1 MYRLKPLNSRLSR
14 QFFLLLL
21 SILLATFVF
30 IYLYS
35 VPLIKQT
42 VFEIERNASRTALNN
57 VFELATRMY
66 ANVEDYRTQTLKS
79 QQQQLKV
86 AVSITESYLNAVLQ
100 EAQQHAKPRELALAE
115 AYEMIR
121 HFHYRNQDYIWI
133 TDHQGKMLSHPDPRF
148 HGRNMQDQDMM
159 DEAGQ
164 SIVTNLVKSAI
175 RDGEG
180 FYEYQWQRPAK
191 AEALDK
197 YSYVKNYPEWGL
209 VIGAGVFLDDLEKE
223 IQQRKDRAITELRKA
238 LQEIKVAKTGYL
250 FIFDAHN
257 QMLIHPNANID
268 QTDIA
273 ELINP
278 LSQNKIATDL
288 KRVADTGSELHY
300 LWDKPNDPGN
310 YVYEKLSLVRH
321 LQGFDW
327 YICSSVY
334 LDELSSSS
342 EKLSSRILSLAIIT
356 LLAALGL
363 AYFFVNRITRPL
375 EQLAETARR
384 VSSGDLSAKSGI
396 QTADEVGILAESF
409 DGMVERL
416 KENIDTLDT
425 QVKQRTEELLE
436 TNARAQR
443 MSAVGQLAG
452 GLAHDFNNLLSIILG
467 NLLLA
472 RDRFLGSEALE
483 ELLNPAI
490 RASRRGADITHRLL
504 SFARRQSLQ
513 TETIAIE
520 QRIRE
525 TVELLRGSLPES
537 IRLAY
542 QAHSPNT
549 YIRVDVSL
557 LENAL
562 VNLALNARDAMP
574 QGGHLHFKTEIRSV
588 TESTESLL
596 SFDEP
601 VKAGDYVAITISDT
615 GTGFSEAAYQRA
627 YEPFYTTKH
636 GPTNSGLGLSM
647 VYGFVKQSQGYIHI
661 QSSTAGSQITLLL
674 PTITSE
680 VPTASHLQVPINSAE
695 ILKQLAGKLL
705 LVVDDNADV
714 RAVIRSQLLGL
725 GIHVLEAADAEEALQ
740 LIQNLPS
747 LDGLISDLMLP
758 GSLDGK
764 YIAAQLHQRQPKSLI
779 LLISGYSPEIDPE
792 ATQSL
797 DFPLLRKPFDQET
810 LALALWRAAKG
821 GSTHESRKTGI
832 CD

>member
-66 ANVEDYRTQTLKS
+66 ANVEDYRNQTMKS
-79 QQQQLKV
+79 HQQQLKV
-86 AVSITESYLNAVLQ
+86 AVSLTESYLSNVWQTAEQ
-100 EAQQHAKPRELALAE
+100 SPTTREQALAQ

-121 HFHYRNQDYIWI
+121 HFSYGNKDYIWI
-133 TDHQGKMLSHPDPRF
+133 ADYQGKMLSHPDPRF
-148 HGRNMQDQDMM
+148 HGKNMQDTV
-159 DEAGQ
+159 DEAGNP
-164 SIVTNLVKSAI
+164 IVPNLVKFAI

-180 FYEYQWQRPAK
+180 FYEYQWQRPAR
-191 AEALDK
+191 AQSLDK
-197 YSYVKNYPEWGL
+197 YSYVKNYPQWGL

-223 IQQRKDRAITELRKA
+223 IQQRKDRAINELRKA

-257 QMLIHPNANID
+257 QMLIHPNSNID

-278 LSQNKIATDL
+278 LSHNKIADDL

-342 EKLSSRILSLAIIT
+342 EKLSSRILTLAIIT
-356 LLAALGL
+356 LIAALGL

-396 QTADEVGILAESF
+396 QSADEVGVLAESF

-416 KENIDTLDT
+416 KDNINTLDT
-425 QVKQRTEELLE
+425 QVKQRTEELLA

-472 RDRFLGSEALE
+472 RDRYLGADGLE
-483 ELLNPAI
+483 ELLSPAI

-513 TETIAIE
+513 TETIAVE

-537 IRLAY
+537 LSLAY
-542 QAHSPNT
+542 QALSPNT
-549 YIRVDVSL
+549 YIRVDASL

-562 VNLALNARDAMP
+562 INLALNARDAMP
-574 QGGHLHFKTEIRSV
+574 QGGNLHFKTENVDV
-588 TESTESLL
+588 TEPLTA
-596 SFDEP
+596 FDEP
-601 VKAGDYVAITISDT
+601 IKVGHYVAITISDT
-615 GTGFSEAAYQRA
+615 GAGFSEDACQRA
-627 YEPFYTTKH
+627 YEPFYTTKTSH
-636 GPTNSGLGLSM
+636 TNSGLGLSM
-647 VYGFVKQSQGYIHI
+647 VYGFVKQSQGYIRI
-661 QSSTAGSQITLLL
+661 QTSTQGSEITLLL
-674 PTITSE
+674 PTIESE
-680 VPTASHLQVPINSAE
+680 ASTLSPSQSPIDSAE
-695 ILKQLAGKLL
+695 IVKRLANKLL

-714 RAVIRSQLLGL
+714 RAVIRSQLLSL
-725 GIHVLEAADAEEALQ
+725 GIHVLEAADAEEAVQ
-740 LIQNLPS
+740 LIQNIPN

-758 GSLDGK
+758 GTLDGK
-764 YIAAQLHQRQPKSLI
+764 YIATQLHQLKPNSLI
-779 LLISGYSPEIDPE
+779 LLISGYSPEIDPDD
-792 ATQSL
+792 THSL

-810 LALALWRAAKG
+810 LALALWRAAQG
-821 GSTHESRKTGI
+821 GAAYESRKTGL

>member
-57 VFELATRMY
+57 VFELASRMY
-66 ANVEDYRTQTLKS
+66 ANVEDYRNQTLKS
-79 QQQQLKV
+79 HQQQLKV
-86 AVSITESYLNAVLQ
+86 AVSITESYIKGVLHT
-100 EAQQHAKPRELALAE
+100 AQQKNQDRELALTQ
-115 AYEMIR
+115 AYGMIR
-121 HFHYRNQDYIWI
+121 RFNYGNQDYIWI
-133 TDHQGKMLSHPDPRF
+133 ADYQGKMLSHPDPRF
-148 HGRNMQDQDMM
+148 HNQNMQDTV
-159 DEAGQ
+159 DEAGNP
-164 SIVTNLVKSAI
+164 IVPNLVKNAI

-180 FYEYQWQRPAK
+180 FYEYQWQRPAG
-191 AEALDK
+191 AQPLDK

-223 IQQRKDRAITELRKA
+223 IQQRKDRSINELRKA
-238 LQEIKVAKTGYL
+238 LTEIKVAKTGYL
-250 FIFDAHN
+250 FIFDAHD

-268 QTDIA
+268 QTHIA
-273 ELINP
+273 DLINP
-278 LSQNKIATDL
+278 LSQTKIADDL

-300 LWDKPNDPGN
+300 LWDKPDDPGN

-327 YICSSVY
+327 YICSTVY

-342 EKLSSRILSLAIIT
+342 EKLSSRILTLAIIT

-375 EQLAETARR
+375 EQLADTARR

-396 QTADEVGILAESF
+396 QSADEVGVLAESF

-416 KENIDTLDT
+416 KGNIDTLDT
-425 QVKQRTEELLE
+425 QIKQRTEELLE

-472 RDRFLGSEALE
+472 RDRYLKVEGLD
-483 ELLNPAI
+483 ELLSPAI

-520 QRIRE
+520 QRISE
-525 TVELLRGSLPES
+525 TVELLHGSLPES

-542 QAHSPNT
+542 QAYSPNT
-549 YIRVDVSL
+549 YLRVDVSL

-574 QGGHLHFKTEIRSV
+574 QGGQLNFKTETLVV
-588 TESTESLL
+588 TETLD

-601 VKAGDYVAITISDT
+601 VKASTYVAITISDT
-615 GTGFSEAAYQRA
+615 GTGFSEDAYQRA
-627 YEPFYTTKH
+627 YEPFYTTKS
-636 GPTNSGLGLSM
+636 GNTNSGLGLSM
-647 VYGFVKQSQGYIHI
+647 VYGFVKQSRGYIRI
-661 QSSTAGSQITLLL
+661 QTSSRGSEITLLL
-674 PTITSE
+674 PTIHSE
-680 VPTASHLQVPINSAE
+680 SSATSHLADPIDIAE
-695 ILKQLAGKLL
+695 IKALLAGKLL

-714 RAVIRSQLLGL
+714 RAVVRSQVLDLGVN
-725 GIHVLEAADAEEALQ
+725 VLEAADTDEALQ
-740 LIQNLPS
+740 LMTTVPS

-758 GSLDGK
+758 GRLDGK
-764 YIAAQLHQRQPKSLI
+764 YLATHLHQLKPQSLI
-779 LLISGYSPEIDPE
+779 LLISGYSPAIDPE
-792 ATQSL
+792 DSASL
-797 DFPLLRKPFDQET
+797 DFPLLRKPFDQAS

-821 GSTHESRKTGI
+821 GETYESRKTGL

>member
-57 VFELATRMY
+57 VFELANRMY
-66 ANVEDYRTQTLKS
+66 ANVEDYRSQTLKS
-79 QQQQLKV
+79 QQQQLKI
-86 AVSITESYLNAVLQ
+86 AVSITESYLSAVLQ
-100 EAQQHAKPRELALAE
+100 TADQQAQARELALAS
-115 AYEMIR
+115 AYELIR
-121 HFHYRNQDYIWI
+121 HFNYRNQDYIWI
-133 TDHQGKMLSHPDPRF
+133 ADHQGNMLSHPDPRF
-148 HGRNMQDQDMM
+148 HGKNRHELVNEM
-159 DEAGQ
+159 GH

-180 FYEYQWQRPAK
+180 FYEYQWQRPTEAQ
-191 AEALDK
+191 ALDK
-197 YSYVKNYPEWGL
+197 YSYVKDYPEWGL

-223 IQQRKDRAITELRKA
+223 IQQRRERAISELRKA

-273 ELINP
+273 DLINP
-278 LSQNKIATDL
+278 LSQNKIAADL

-342 EKLSSRILSLAIIT
+342 EKLSSRILSLAIVT

-363 AYFFVNRITRPL
+363 AYFFVNRITQPL
-375 EQLAETARR
+375 AQLAQTARR

-396 QTADEVGILAESF
+396 QSADEVGVLAESF

-416 KENIDTLDT
+416 KDNINTLDT
-425 QVKQRTEELLE
+425 QVKQRTEELLA
-436 TNARAQR
+436 TNARAQH

-472 RDRFLGSEALE
+472 RDRYLGAEDLE

-490 RASRRGADITHRLL
+490 RASRRGAEITHRLL

-513 TETIAIE
+513 TETTAIE
-520 QRIRE
+520 QRIHE
-525 TVELLRGSLPES
+525 TVALLRGSLPES
-537 IRLAY
+537 IRLTY
-542 QAHSPNT
+542 QANSPQT
-549 YIRVDVSL
+549 YIRVDLSL

-574 QGGHLHFKTEIRSV
+574 QGGSLHFSTTLLQV
-588 TESTESLL
+588 TQPLL

-601 VKAGDYVAITISDT
+601 VKPGDYVVITISDT
-615 GTGFSEAAYQRA
+615 GSGFSEDAYQRA
-627 YEPFYTTKH
+627 YEPFYTTKQS
-636 GPTNSGLGLSM
+636 PTNSGLGLSM

-661 QSSTAGSQITLLL
+661 QSSTQGSEIRLLL
-674 PTITSE
+674 PT
-680 VPTASHLQVPINSAE
+680 ASPERSTPSSPQVPINSAE
-695 ILKQLAGKLL
+695 IRQQLAGQLL
-705 LVVDDNADV
+705 LVVDDNTDV

-725 GIHVLEAADAEEALQ
+725 GVHVLEAADAEEALQ
-740 LIQNLPS
+740 LIQTLPT

-764 YIAAQLHQRQPKSLI
+764 YIAAQLYQRQPQSLI

-821 GSTHESRKTGI
+821 GVAHESRKTGV

>member
-30 IYLYS
+30 IYMYS

-57 VFELATRMY
+57 VFELASRMY
-66 ANVEDYRTQTLKS
+66 ANVEDYRAQTLKS
-79 QQQQLKV
+79 HQQQLKV
-86 AVSITESYLNAVLQ
+86 AVSITESYLKEVLKTAP
-100 EAQQHAKPRELALAE
+100 AQGQNRQQVLAQ
-115 AYEMIR
+115 AYETIR
-121 HFHYRNQDYIWI
+121 HFHYGNQDYIWI
-133 TDHQGKMLSHPDPRF
+133 ADYQGKMLSHPDPRF
-148 HGRNMQDQDMM
+148 HQKDMQETL
-159 DEAGQ
+159 DESGNP
-164 SIVTNLVKSAI
+164 IVPNLIKYAI
-175 RDGEG
+175 RDGAG
-180 FYEYQWQRPAK
+180 FYEYQWLRPDGAQP
-191 AEALDK
+191 LDK
-197 YSYVKNYPEWGL
+197 YSYVKNDPEWGL

-223 IQQRKDRAITELRKA
+223 IQQRKDRAINELRKA
-238 LQEIKVAKTGYL
+238 LTEIKVAKTGYL

-268 QTDIA
+268 QKDIA

-278 LSQNKIATDL
+278 LSQNKIAADL

-300 LWDKPNDPGN
+300 LWDKPDDPGN

-342 EKLSSRILSLAIIT
+342 DKLSSRILTLAIIT

-363 AYFFVNRITRPL
+363 AYFFVNRITQPL
-375 EQLAETARR
+375 EQLAATARR

-396 QTADEVGILAESF
+396 KTADEVGILASSF

-416 KENIDTLDT
+416 KDNIDTLDT

-472 RDRFLGSEALE
+472 RDRYLKVEGLD
-483 ELLNPAI
+483 ELLSPAI

-513 TETIAIE
+513 TETVAIE
-520 QRIRE
+520 QRISE
-525 TVELLRGSLPES
+525 TVELLHGSLPES

-542 QAHSPNT
+542 QAYSPNT
-549 YIRVDVSL
+549 YLRVDVSL

-574 QGGHLHFKTEIRSV
+574 QGGELNFKTETLIVS
-588 TESTESLL
+588 ESLDL
-596 SFDEP
+596 FDEP
-601 VKAGDYVAITISDT
+601 VKTGTYVEITISDT
-615 GTGFSEAAYQRA
+615 GVGFSEDAYQRA
-627 YEPFYTTKH
+627 YEPFYTTKN
-636 GPTNSGLGLSM
+636 GNTNSGLGLSM
-647 VYGFVKQSQGYIHI
+647 VYGFVKQSQGYIRI
-661 QSSTAGSQITLLL
+661 QTNPQGSEITLLL
-674 PTITSE
+674 PTIPSE
-680 VPTASHLQVPINSAE
+680 TLAASQLADPIDTAE
-695 ILKQLAGKLL
+695 IKALLAGKLL
-705 LVVDDNADV
+705 LVVDDNVDV
-714 RAVIRSQLLGL
+714 RAVVRSQLLDL
-725 GIHVLEAADAEEALQ
+725 GVNVLEAADADEALQ
-740 LIQNLPS
+740 LIQTIPS

-758 GSLDGK
+758 GRWDGK
-764 YIAAQLHQRQPKSLI
+764 SIATQLHQLKPQSLI
-779 LLISGYSPEIDPE
+779 LLISGYSPAIDPE
-792 ATQSL
+792 DSPSL
-797 DFPLLRKPFDQET
+797 DFPLLRKPFDQAS

-821 GSTHESRKTGI
+821 GEAHEGQKTGL

>member
-21 SILLATFVF
+21 SILVATFVF

-42 VFEIERNASRTALNN
+42 VFEIERHASRTALNN
-57 VFELATRMY
+57 VFELANRMY
-66 ANVEDYRTQTLKS
+66 ANVEDYRAQTLKS
-79 QQQQLKV
+79 HQQQLKV
-86 AVSITESYLNAVLQ
+86 AVSITESYLTGVLQ
-100 EAQQHAKPRELALAE
+100 TATQQPASREQ

-121 HFHYRNQDYIWI
+121 HFNYGNQDYIWI
-133 TDHQGKMLSHPDPRF
+133 ADYHGKMLSHPDPRF
-148 HGRNMQDQDMM
+148 HGKNMQDTV
-159 DEAGQ
+159 DEAGNP
-164 SIVTNLVKSAI
+164 IVPNLVKYAI

-180 FYEYQWQRPAK
+180 FYEYQWQRPTGAQS
-191 AEALDK
+191 LDK
-197 YSYVKNYPEWGL
+197 YSYVKNYPEWGF

-223 IQQRKDRAITELRKA
+223 IQQRKDRAISELRKA

-250 FIFDAHN
+250 FIFDAQN
-257 QMLIHPNANID
+257 QMLIHPNPNID

-278 LSQNKIATDL
+278 LNQTKIADDL

-300 LWDKPNDPGN
+300 LWDKPDEPGN

-342 EKLSSRILSLAIIT
+342 EKLSSRILTLAIVT

-363 AYFFVNRITRPL
+363 AYFFVNRITHPL
-375 EQLAETARR
+375 EQLADTARR

-396 QTADEVGILAESF
+396 QSEDEVGVLAESF

-416 KENIDTLDT
+416 KDNIDTLDT

-472 RDRFLGSEALE
+472 RDRYAGTNDLE

-504 SFARRQSLQ
+504 AFARRQSLQ
-513 TETIAIE
+513 TETVAIE

-525 TVELLRGSLPES
+525 TVELLSGSLPES
-537 IRLAY
+537 IHLAY
-542 QAHSPNT
+542 QANSPNT
-549 YIRVDVSL
+549 SIRVDASL

-574 QGGHLHFKTEIRSV
+574 QGGQLHFKTEILV
-588 TESTESLL
+588 VVEALVD
-596 SFDEP
+596 FDEP
-601 VKAGDYVAITISDT
+601 VKPSNYVAITISDT
-615 GTGFSEAAYQRA
+615 GTGFSEDAYQRA
-627 YEPFYTTKH
+627 YEPFYTTKS
-636 GPTNSGLGLSM
+636 GTTNSGLGLSM
-647 VYGFVKQSQGYIHI
+647 VYGFVKQSQGYIRL
-661 QSSTAGSQITLLL
+661 QTSQQGSEITLLL

-680 VPTASHLQVPINSAE
+680 IPHSSNLPTPIDSAE
-695 ILKQLAGKLL
+695 IIKLLTGKLL

-725 GIHVLEAADAEEALQ
+725 GINVLEAADAEEAIQ
-740 LIQNLPS
+740 LIHTVPS

-758 GSLDGK
+758 GTMNGK
-764 YIAAQLHQRQPKSLI
+764 SIATQLHQIKPDSLI
-779 LLISGYSPEIDPE
+779 LLISGYAPEIDPDD
-792 ATQSL
+792 TQSL

-810 LALALWRAAKG
+810 LAIALWRAALG
-821 GSTHESRKTGI
+821 GATHESRKIGL

>member
-30 IYLYS
+30 IYMYS

-57 VFELATRMY
+57 VFELASRMY
-66 ANVEDYRTQTLKS
+66 ANVEDYRAQTLKS
-79 QQQQLKV
+79 HQQQLKV
-86 AVSITESYLNAVLQ
+86 AVSITESYLKSALQ
-100 EAQQHAKPRELALAE
+100 TAQERGQNHELTLAQ
-115 AYEMIR
+115 AYETIR
-121 HFHYRNQDYIWI
+121 HFNYGNQDYIWI
-133 TDHQGKMLSHPDPRF
+133 ADYQGKMLSHPDPRF
-148 HGRNMQDQDMM
+148 HQQNMQDTVD
-159 DEAGQ
+159 ASGTP
-164 SIVTNLVKSAI
+164 IVPNLIKNAI
-175 RDGEG
+175 RDGAG
-180 FYEYQWQRPAK
+180 FYEYQWLRPTGAQ
-191 AEALDK
+191 ALDK
-197 YSYVKNYPEWGL
+197 YSYVKNYPEWGV

-223 IQQRKDRAITELRKA
+223 IQQRKDRAINELRTA
-238 LQEIKVAKTGYL
+238 LNEIKVAKSGYL

-268 QTDIA
+268 QKDIA

-278 LSQNKIATDL
+278 LSQNKIADDL

-300 LWDKPNDPGN
+300 LWDKPDDPGN

-327 YICSSVY
+327 YICSTVY
-334 LDELSSSS
+334 LAELSSSS
-342 EKLSSRILSLAIIT
+342 DKLSSRILTLAIIT

-363 AYFFVNRITRPL
+363 AYFFVNRITQPL
-375 EQLAETARR
+375 EQLAATAQR

-396 QTADEVGILAESF
+396 KTADEVGVLASSF

-416 KENIDTLDT
+416 KDNIDTLDT

-472 RDRFLGSEALE
+472 RDRYLKVEGLD
-483 ELLNPAI
+483 ELLSPAI

-513 TETIAIE
+513 TEMVAIE
-520 QRIRE
+520 QRISE
-525 TVELLRGSLPES
+525 TVELLHGSLPES
-537 IRLAY
+537 IHLAY

-549 YIRVDVSL
+549 YLRVDVSL

-562 VNLALNARDAMP
+562 INLALNARDAMP
-574 QGGHLHFKTEIRSV
+574 QGGQLKFKTETLLV
-588 TESTESLL
+588 CESLDA
-596 SFDEP
+596 FDEP
-601 VKAGDYVAITISDT
+601 VRAGTYVALTISDT
-615 GTGFSEAAYQRA
+615 GTGFSEDAYQRA
-627 YEPFYTTKH
+627 YEPFYTTKT
-636 GPTNSGLGLSM
+636 GNTNSGLGLSM
-647 VYGFVKQSQGYIHI
+647 VYGFVKQSQGYIRI
-661 QSSTAGSQITLLL
+661 QTSPQGSEITLLL
-674 PTITSE
+674 PKIHSETS
-680 VPTASHLQVPINSAE
+680 TASHLADPIDNSE
-695 ILKQLAGKLL
+695 IKTLLAGKLL
-705 LVVDDNADV
+705 LIVDDNADV
-714 RAVIRSQLLGL
+714 RAVVRSQLLDL
-725 GIHVLEAADAEEALQ
+725 GVNVLEAADADEAVQ
-740 LIQNLPS
+740 LIQTIPS

-758 GSLDGK
+758 GRLDGK
-764 YIAAQLHQRQPKSLI
+764 SIAAQFYQLKPQSLI
-779 LLISGYSPEIDPE
+779 LLISGYSPTIDPE
-792 ATQSL
+792 DSPSL
-797 DFPLLRKPFDQET
+797 DFPLLRKPFDQAS

-821 GSTHESRKTGI
+821 GEAHEGRKTGL

>member
-1 MYRLKPLNSRLSR
+1 MYRLTPLNSRLSR

-57 VFELATRMY
+57 VFELANRMY
-66 ANVEDYRTQTLKS
+66 ANVEDYRNQTLKS

-86 AVSITESYLNAVLQ
+86 AVSITESYLSAVLQ
-100 EAQQHAKPRELALAE
+100 AAEQQAQPRELALAS
-115 AYEMIR
+115 AYELIR
-121 HFHYRNQDYIWI
+121 HFNYRNQDYIWI
-133 TDHQGKMLSHPDPRF
+133 ADHQGKLLSHPDPRF
-148 HGRNMQDQDMM
+148 HGKNMHELV
-159 DEAGQ
+159 DETGH
-164 SIVTNLVKSAI
+164 SIVTHLVQSAI

-180 FYEYQWQRPAK
+180 FYEYQWQRPTEAQ
-191 AEALDK
+191 ALDK

-223 IQQRKDRAITELRKA
+223 IQQRKERAISELRKA

-278 LSQNKIATDL
+278 LSQNKIVADL

-300 LWDKPNDPGN
+300 LWDKPNEPGN

-363 AYFFVNRITRPL
+363 AYFFVNRITQPL
-375 EQLAETARR
+375 EQLAQTARR

-396 QTADEVGILAESF
+396 QSADEVGVLAESF

-416 KENIDTLDT
+416 KNNINTLDT
-425 QVKQRTEELLE
+425 QVKQRTEELLA

-472 RDRFLGSEALE
+472 RDRYLGAEDLE

-490 RASRRGADITHRLL
+490 RASKRGAEITHRLL

-537 IRLAY
+537 IRLTY
-542 QAHSPNT
+542 QANSPQT
-549 YIRVDVSL
+549 YIRVDLSL

-574 QGGHLHFKTEIRSV
+574 QGGNLHFSTAILRV
-588 TESTESLL
+588 TPATLL
-596 SFDEP
+596 ALDEP
-601 VKAGDYVAITISDT
+601 VKSGDYVVIAISDT
-615 GTGFSEAAYQRA
+615 GSGFSEDAYQRA
-627 YEPFYTTKH
+627 YEPFYTTKQN
-636 GPTNSGLGLSM
+636 PTNSGLGLSM

-661 QSSTAGSQITLLL
+661 QSSPQGSEIRLLL
-674 PTITSE
+674 PTASPETST
-680 VPTASHLQVPINSAE
+680 PSLPQVPINSAE
-695 ILKQLAGKLL
+695 IRQQLAGQLL

-725 GIHVLEAADAEEALQ
+725 GVHVLEAADAEEALQ
-740 LIQNLPS
+740 LIQTLPN

-758 GSLDGK
+758 GHRDGK
-764 YIAAQLHQRQPKSLI
+764 YIATQLYQRRPQSLI

-792 ATQSL
+792 DPQSL

-821 GSTHESRKTGI
+821 GEAHENRKTGV

>member
-30 IYLYS
+30 IYWFS

-57 VFELATRMY
+57 VFEIASRMY
-66 ANVEDYRTQTLKS
+66 ANVEDYRAQTLKS
-79 QQQQLKV
+79 QQEQLKV
-86 AVSITESYLNAVLQ
+86 AVSVTESYLAAVHQSADQQPKEQRTQTL
-100 EAQQHAKPRELALAE
+100 AQ
-115 AYEMIR
+115 AYETIR
-121 HFHYRNQDYIWI
+121 HFSYSNSDYIWI
-133 TDHQGKMLSHPDPRF
+133 ADYQGKMLSHPDPRF
-148 HGRNMQDQDMM
+148 YGQNMQDTV
-159 DEAGQ
+159 DEAGNP
-164 SIVTNLVKSAI
+164 IVPSLVKYAI

-180 FYEYQWQRPAK
+180 FYEYQWQRPAG
-191 AEALDK
+191 AQALDK

-223 IQQRKDRAITELRKA
+223 IQQRKDRAINELRKA
-238 LQEIKVAKTGYL
+238 LQEIKIAKTGYM

-273 ELINP
+273 ELVNP
-278 LSQNKIATDL
+278 LSQNKIADDL
-288 KRVADTGSELHY
+288 KRAADTGSELHY

-310 YVYEKLSLVRH
+310 YIYEKLSLVRH

-342 EKLSSRILSLAIIT
+342 EKLSSRILTLAIVT

-363 AYFFVNRITRPL
+363 AYFFVNRITQPL
-375 EQLAETARR
+375 EQLASTARR

-396 QTADEVGILAESF
+396 QSADEVGVLAASF

-416 KENIDTLDT
+416 KDNIDTLDT

-472 RDRFLGSEALE
+472 RDRYLSTEGLD
-483 ELLNPAI
+483 ELLSPAI

-513 TETIAIE
+513 TETVMIE
-520 QRIRE
+520 QRVGE
-525 TVELLRGSLPES
+525 TVELLHGSLPDS

-542 QAHSPNT
+542 QSQSPNT

-574 QGGHLHFKTEIRSV
+574 QGGQLTFKTE
-588 TESTESLL
+588 TLL
-596 SFDEP
+596 INEPLEGFDEP
-601 VKAGDYVAITISDT
+601 VKAGNYVAITVSDT
-615 GTGFSEAAYQRA
+615 GAGFSDDAYQRA
-627 YEPFYTTKH
+627 YEPFYTTKS
-636 GPTNSGLGLSM
+636 GNTNSGLGLSM
-647 VYGFVKQSQGYIHI
+647 VYGFVKQSQGYIRI
-661 QSSTAGSQITLLL
+661 QSSPAGSEITLLL
-674 PTITSE
+674 PTIQSE
-680 VPTASHLQVPINSAE
+680 PSAASNLVSPIDTAE
-695 ILKQLAGKLL
+695 IKTLLAGKLL

-714 RAVIRSQLLGL
+714 RAVVRSQLLDL
-725 GIHVLEAADAEEALQ
+725 GVNVVEAADADEAIQ
-740 LIQNLPS
+740 LIQTIPS

-758 GSLDGK
+758 GRLDGK
-764 YIAAQLHQRQPKSLI
+764 YIASQFHQLKPQSLI
-779 LLISGYSPEIDPE
+779 LLMSGYSPAIDPE
-792 ATQSL
+792 DSPSL
-797 DFPLLRKPFDQET
+797 DFPLLRKPFDQAS

-821 GSTHESRKTGI
+821 GEVHEGRKTGV

>member
-30 IYLYS
+30 IYMYS

-57 VFELATRMY
+57 VFELASRMY
-66 ANVEDYRTQTLKS
+66 VNVEDYRAQTLKS
-79 QQQQLKV
+79 HQQQLKV
-86 AVSITESYLNAVLQ
+86 AVSITESYLKSVLQ
-100 EAQQHAKPRELALAE
+100 TAQERGQNRELTLAQ
-115 AYEMIR
+115 AYETIR
-121 HFHYRNQDYIWI
+121 HFNYGNQDYIWI
-133 TDHQGKMLSHPDPRF
+133 ADYQGKMLSHPDPRF
-148 HGRNMQDQDMM
+148 HQQNMQDTVD
-159 DEAGQ
+159 ANGIP
-164 SIVTNLVKSAI
+164 IVPNLIKNAI
-175 RDGEG
+175 RDGAG
-180 FYEYQWQRPAK
+180 FYEYQWLRPTGAQ
-191 AEALDK
+191 ALDK
-197 YSYVKNYPEWGL
+197 YSYVKNYPEWGI

-223 IQQRKDRAITELRKA
+223 IQQRKDRAINELRTA
-238 LQEIKVAKTGYL
+238 LNEIKVAKSGYL

-268 QTDIA
+268 QKDIA

-278 LSQNKIATDL
+278 LSQNKIADDL

-300 LWDKPNDPGN
+300 LWDKPDDPGN

-327 YICSSVY
+327 YICSTVY
-334 LDELSSSS
+334 LAELSSSS
-342 EKLSSRILSLAIIT
+342 DKLSSRILTLAIIT

-363 AYFFVNRITRPL
+363 AYFFVNRITQPL
-375 EQLAETARR
+375 EQLAATAQR

-396 QTADEVGILAESF
+396 KTADEVGVLASSF

-416 KENIDTLDT
+416 KDNIDTLDT

-472 RDRFLGSEALE
+472 RDRYAKVEGLD
-483 ELLNPAI
+483 ELLSPAI

-513 TETIAIE
+513 TETVAIE
-520 QRIRE
+520 QRISE
-525 TVELLRGSLPES
+525 TVELLHGSLPDS
-537 IRLAY
+537 IHLAY
-542 QAHSPNT
+542 QARSPNT
-549 YIRVDVSL
+549 YLRVDVSL

-574 QGGHLHFKTEIRSV
+574 QGGQLKFKTETLLV
-588 TESTESLL
+588 CESLDA
-596 SFDEP
+596 FDEL
-601 VKAGDYVAITISDT
+601 VRAGTYVALTISDT
-615 GTGFSEAAYQRA
+615 GTGFSEDAYQRA
-627 YEPFYTTKH
+627 YEPFYTTKT
-636 GPTNSGLGLSM
+636 GNTNSGLGLSM
-647 VYGFVKQSQGYIHI
+647 VYGFVKQSQGYIRI
-661 QSSTAGSQITLLL
+661 QTSPQGSEITLLL
-674 PTITSE
+674 PTIHSETSMANHLADPVDTSE
-680 VPTASHLQVPINSAE
+680 IKTL
-695 ILKQLAGKLL
+695 LAGKLL
-705 LVVDDNADV
+705 LIVDDNADV
-714 RAVIRSQLLGL
+714 RAVVRSQLLDL
-725 GIHVLEAADAEEALQ
+725 GVNVLEAADAAEAVQ
-740 LIQNLPS
+740 LIQTIPS

-758 GSLDGK
+758 GRLDGK
-764 YIAAQLHQRQPKSLI
+764 SIAAQLHQLKPQSLI
-779 LLISGYSPEIDPE
+779 LLISGYSPTIDPE
-792 ATQSL
+792 DSPSL
-797 DFPLLRKPFDQET
+797 DFPLLRKPFDQAS

-821 GSTHESRKTGI
+821 GEAHEGRKTGL

>member
-57 VFELATRMY
+57 VFELANRMY
-66 ANVEDYRTQTLKS
+66 ANVEDYRNQTLKS

-86 AVSITESYLNAVLQ
+86 AVSITESYLSAVLQ
-100 EAQQHAKPRELALAE
+100 AAEPQAQPRELALAS
-115 AYEMIR
+115 AYELIR
-121 HFHYRNQDYIWI
+121 HFNYRNQDYIWI
-133 TDHQGKMLSHPDPRF
+133 ADHQGKLLSHPDPRF
-148 HGRNMQDQDMM
+148 HGKNMHELV
-159 DEAGQ
+159 DETGH
-164 SIVTNLVKSAI
+164 SIVTHLVQSAI

-180 FYEYQWQRPAK
+180 FYEYQWQRPTEAQ
-191 AEALDK
+191 ALDK

-223 IQQRKDRAITELRKA
+223 IQQRKERAISELRKA

-278 LSQNKIATDL
+278 LSQNKIVADL

-300 LWDKPNDPGN
+300 LWDKPNEPGN

-363 AYFFVNRITRPL
+363 AYFFVNRITQPL
-375 EQLAETARR
+375 EQLAQTARR

-396 QTADEVGILAESF
+396 QSADEVGVLAESF

-416 KENIDTLDT
+416 KNNINTLDT
-425 QVKQRTEELLE
+425 QVKQRTEELLA

-472 RDRFLGSEALE
+472 RDRYLGAEDLE

-490 RASRRGADITHRLL
+490 RASKRGAEITHRLL
-504 SFARRQSLQ
+504 SFACRQSLQ

-537 IRLAY
+537 IRLTY
-542 QAHSPNT
+542 QANSPQT
-549 YIRVDVSL
+549 YIRVDLSL

-574 QGGHLHFKTEIRSV
+574 QGGNLHFSTSILRV
-588 TESTESLL
+588 TQATLL
-596 SFDEP
+596 ALDEP
-601 VKAGDYVAITISDT
+601 VKSGDYVVIAISDT
-615 GTGFSEAAYQRA
+615 GSGFSEDAYQRA
-627 YEPFYTTKH
+627 YEPFYTTKQN
-636 GPTNSGLGLSM
+636 PTNSGLGLSM

-661 QSSTAGSQITLLL
+661 QSSPQGSEIRLLL
-674 PTITSE
+674 PTASPETST
-680 VPTASHLQVPINSAE
+680 PSLPQAPINSAE
-695 ILKQLAGKLL
+695 IRQQLAGQLL

-725 GIHVLEAADAEEALQ
+725 GVHVLEAADAEEALQ
-740 LIQNLPS
+740 LIQTLPN

-758 GSLDGK
+758 GHRDGK
-764 YIAAQLHQRQPKSLI
+764 YIAAQLYQRRPQSLI

-792 ATQSL
+792 DRQSL

-821 GSTHESRKTGI
+821 GEAHENRKTGV

>member
-30 IYLYS
+30 IYMYS

-57 VFELATRMY
+57 VFELASRMY

-79 QQQQLKV
+79 HQQQLKV
-86 AVSITESYLNAVLQ
+86 AVSITESYLASVLQ
-100 EAQQHAKPRELALAE
+100 TAQAQNQNRALALSQ
-115 AYEMIR
+115 AYETIR
-121 HFHYRNQDYIWI
+121 HFNYGNQDYIWI
-133 TDHQGKMLSHPDPRF
+133 ADYQGNMLSHPDPRF
-148 HGRNMQDQDMM
+148 HQKNMHDTIN
-159 DEAGQ
+159 EAGS
-164 SIVTNLVKSAI
+164 SIVPKLINNAI

-180 FYEYQWQRPAK
+180 FYEYQWLRPRGAQ
-191 AEALDK
+191 ALDK
-197 YSYVKNYPEWGL
+197 YSYVKNYPEWGF
-209 VIGAGVFLDDLEKE
+209 VMGAGVFLDDLAKE
-223 IQQRKDRAITELRKA
+223 IQQRKDRAINELRKA
-238 LQEIKVAKTGYL
+238 LTEIKVAKTGYL

-268 QTDIA
+268 QKDIA

-278 LSQNKIATDL
+278 LSRNKIADDL

-342 EKLSSRILSLAIIT
+342 DKLSSRILTLAIIT

-363 AYFFVNRITRPL
+363 AYFFVNRITQPL
-375 EQLAETARR
+375 EQLAATARR

-396 QTADEVGILAESF
+396 NSTDEVGVLAASF

-416 KENIDTLDT
+416 KDNIDTLDT
-425 QVKQRTEELLE
+425 QVKQRTEELLA

-472 RDRFLGSEALE
+472 RDRYLKIDGLD
-483 ELLNPAI
+483 ELLSPAI

-513 TETIAIE
+513 TETVTIE
-520 QRIRE
+520 QRISE
-525 TVELLRGSLPES
+525 TVELLHGSLPDS
-537 IRLAY
+537 IHLSY
-542 QAHSPNT
+542 QAQAPHT

-574 QGGHLHFKTEIRSV
+574 QGGQLHFKTATLVV
-588 TESTESLL
+588 TDTLDT
-596 SFDEP
+596 FDEP
-601 VKAGDYVAITISDT
+601 VKAGNYVVITISDT
-615 GTGFSEAAYQRA
+615 GTGFSEDAYQRA
-627 YEPFYTTKH
+627 YEPFYTTKT
-636 GPTNSGLGLSM
+636 GNTNSGLGLSM
-647 VYGFVKQSQGYIHI
+647 VYGFVKQSQGYIRI
-661 QSSTAGSQITLLL
+661 QSSKHGSNITLLL
-674 PTITSE
+674 PTINSK
-680 VPTASHLQVPINSAE
+680 VAAASPLADPIDPAE
-695 ILKQLAGKLL
+695 IQALLAGKLL

-714 RAVIRSQLLGL
+714 RAVIRSQLLDL
-725 GIHVLEAADAEEALQ
+725 GINVLEAADADEAVK
-740 LIQNLPS
+740 LINSIPR

-758 GSLDGK
+758 GRLDGK
-764 YIAAQLHQRQPKSLI
+764 YLAMQLHQLKPQSLI
-779 LLISGYSPEIDPE
+779 LLVSGYSPAIDPE
-792 ATQSL
+792 ESPSL
-797 DFPLLRKPFDQET
+797 DFPLLRKPFDQAS

-821 GSTHESRKTGI
+821 GEVHEGRKTSL

>member
-30 IYLYS
+30 IYWFS

-66 ANVEDYRTQTLKS
+66 ANVEDYQAQTLKS
-79 QQQQLKV
+79 HQQQLKV
-86 AVSITESYLNAVLQ
+86 AVSVTESYLVGVHQAI
-100 EAQQHAKPRELALAE
+100 EQQPNTREQALTQ
-115 AYEMIR
+115 AYETIR
-121 HFHYRNQDYIWI
+121 SFSYGNKDYIWI
-133 TDHQGKMLSHPDPRF
+133 ADYQGKMLSHPDPRF
-148 HGRNMQDQDMM
+148 HGQNMQATV
-159 DEAGQ
+159 DEAGNP
-164 SIVTNLVKSAI
+164 IVPNLVRFAI
-175 RDGEG
+175 RDGAG
-180 FYEYQWQRPAK
+180 FYEYQWQRPAG
-191 AEALDK
+191 AQALDK

-223 IQQRKDRAITELRKA
+223 IQQRKDRAINELRKA

-268 QTDIA
+268 RTDIA

-278 LSQNKIATDL
+278 LSQNKIADDL

-300 LWDKPNDPGN
+300 LWDKPDDPGN

-327 YICSSVY
+327 YICSTVY

-342 EKLSSRILSLAIIT
+342 EKLSSRILTLAIVT

-396 QTADEVGILAESF
+396 QTADEVGVLAESF

-472 RDRFLGSEALE
+472 RDRYLGADGLD
-483 ELLNPAI
+483 ELLSPAI

-513 TETIAIE
+513 TETVSIE

-525 TVELLRGSLPES
+525 TVELLSGSLPES
-537 IRLAY
+537 IRLDY
-542 QAHSPNT
+542 QANSPNT
-549 YIRVDVSL
+549 YIRVDLSL

-574 QGGHLHFKTEIRSV
+574 QGGNLHFKTEVFQV
-588 TESTESLL
+588 TEAIS

-601 VKAGDYVAITISDT
+601 VKAGNYVAITISDT

-627 YEPFYTTKH
+627 YEPFYTTKT
-636 GPTNSGLGLSM
+636 GNTNSGLGLSM
-647 VYGFVKQSQGYIHI
+647 VYGFVKQSQGYIRI
-661 QSSTAGSQITLLL
+661 QSSTQGSEITLLL
-674 PTITSE
+674 PTIASE
-680 VPTASHLQVPINSAE
+680 VSSSNNLPAPMDSAE
-695 ILKQLAGKLL
+695 IIKQLAGKLL

-725 GIHVLEAADAEEALQ
+725 GIHVLEAADAEEAVQ
-740 LIQNLPS
+740 LIQNVPS

-758 GSLDGK
+758 GTLDGK
-764 YIAAQLHQRQPKSLI
+764 YIAAQLYQLKPSSLI
-779 LLISGYSPEIDPE
+779 LLISGYSPAIDPE
-792 ATQSL
+792 DTQSL

-810 LALALWRAAKG
+810 LALALGRAAKG
-821 GSTHESRKTGI
+821 GATHESRKTGL